1 MKEKQ
6 SADGLRLDSEEEGI
20 SELEKKAN
28 EKYLN
33 WKREKKYILRKWQ
46 EYVWNTES
54 LWSFLISNSLRYERF
69 RVQK

>member
-6 SADGLRLDSEEEGI
+6 SADGLRLDGEEEGI
-20 SELEKKAN
+20 SELEKAN

-54 LWSFLISNSLRYERF
+54 L
-69 RVQK
+69 

>member
-6 SADGLRLDSEEEGI
+6 SADGPRLDSEEEGI

-54 LWSFLISNSLRYERF
+54 LWSFLISSSLRYECF